1 MRQKRPV
8 GYKSCCGPGSLDL
21 MVLDEG
27 LAVTTGRTSHLPP
40 APREVAHT
48 SDIWVSLCV
57 AVALGLAAVI
67 IALWPSPQRAE
78 AATQTEVPA
87 VPPKAPLSTSAA
99 QTALPGDSPA
109 RFANPFDASE
119 VFEFPAGT
127 TEDDARE
134 SVAEILFERARE
146 RGIHAGNVKR
156 VHARQPP
163 PLRIQRLVSK
173 SIFKN
178 AS

>member
-1 MRQKRPV
+1 MDPSWKTMTP
-8 GYKSCCGPGSLDL
+8 
-21 MVLDEG
+21 
-27 LAVTTGRTSHLPP
+27 GRTSYIPP
-40 APREVAHT
+40 APREVTHA

-57 AVALGLAAVI
+57 AIALGLAAVT

-78 AATQTEVPA
+78 AATQPNIPVVSTKVP
-87 VPPKAPLSTSAA
+87 LESAA
-99 QTALPGDSPA
+99 SQTAPPENSPM
-109 RFANPFDASE
+109 RFANPFDTSE

-127 TEDDARE
+127 TEDDARA

-146 RGIHAGNVKR
+146 RGAQTSSIRR
-156 VHARQPP
+156 VHNRPSA
-163 PLRIQRLVSK
+163 PLRIPRLVSK

>member
-1 MRQKRPV
+1 MA
-8 GYKSCCGPGSLDL
+8 
-21 MVLDEG
+21 LDERKARHTG
-27 LAVTTGRTSHLPP
+27 RTWKNMTTGRTSHIPP

-57 AVALGLAAVI
+57 AIALGLAAVA
-67 IALWPSPQRAE
+67 IALWPSPRRAE
-78 AATQTEVPA
+78 AATQAEIPVVST
-87 VPPKAPLSTSAA
+87 KAPLSSSAS
-99 QTALPGDSPA
+99 QTALPDDSPT

-119 VFEFPAGT
+119 IFEFPAGT

-134 SVAEILFERARE
+134 SVAEILYERARE
-146 RGIHAGNVKR
+146 RGVQTRSIKR
-156 VHARQPP
+156 VHNRPST
-163 PLRIQRLVSK
+163 PLRIPRLVSK

>member
-27 LAVTTGRTSHLPP
+27 LAVTTGRISHIPP
-40 APREVAHT
+40 APREVTRT
-48 SDIWVSLCV
+48 SDTWVSLCV
-57 AVALGLAAVI
+57 AVALGLAAVV

-87 VPPKAPLSTSAA
+87 GPPKAPLSTSAA
-99 QTALPGDSPA
+99 QTALQGDSPT
-109 RFANPFDASE
+109 RFANPFDAAE
-119 VFEFPAGT
+119 IFEFPAGT
-127 TEDDARE
+127 TEDAARE

-146 RGIHAGNVKR
+146 RGLQTGRVKR
-156 VHARQPP
+156 AHARQPT
-163 PLRIQRLVSK
+163 PLRIPRLVSK

>member
-1 MRQKRPV
+1 MALK
-8 GYKSCCGPGSLDL
+8 
-21 MVLDEG
+21 EG
-27 LAVTTGRTSHLPP
+27 QVTTGRRSHIPP

-57 AVALGLAAVI
+57 AIALGLAAVT
-67 IALWPSPQRAE
+67 IALWPSPRHAE
-78 AATQTEVPA
+78 AATQPELPA
-87 VPPKAPLSTSAA
+87 LSTKAPLSISTT
-99 QTALPGDSPA
+99 QTALPPDSPT

-119 VFEFPAGT
+119 IFEFPPGT

-146 RGIHAGNVKR
+146 RGTQTRSVKR
-156 VHARQPP
+156 VHSRPST
-163 PLRIQRLVSK
+163 PLRIPRLVSK
-173 SIFKN
+173 SIFNN